1 MKKFVCT
8 VWKEHRK
15 LSICLGLSV
24 IVICLY
30 IFHMPYPL
38 MECQGKCKV
47 LYSVL
52 ECLNAMAISYVVAF
66 LVFVLTVELPIQKRK
81 SEQGYLRKDMLSDLN
96 SSISDLLISVGFD
109 KAFSLESLKV
119 RMMEEKS
126 GNIKLSE
133 WGILNNA
140 MEKIASK
147 ILDIIT
153 CGLTLDND
161 EHLLLSKIYNAVS
174 ATKQWANEDFNDA
187 KWRLLMDIIN
197 NLNQYHEELDVLS
210 APNQ

>member
-1 MKKFVCT
+1 
-8 VWKEHRK
+8 
-15 LSICLGLSV
+15 
-24 IVICLY
+24 
-30 IFHMPYPL
+30 

-52 ECLNAMAISYVVAF
+52 ECLNAMAISYIVAF
-66 LVFVLTVELPIQKRK
+66 LVFVLTVELPMQKRR
-81 SEQGYLRKDMLSDLN
+81 SEQEYLRKDMLSDLN
-96 SSISDLLISVGFD
+96 SSISDTLISIGFD
-109 KAFSLESLKV
+109 KAFSLESLKD
-119 RMMEEKS
+119 RMMDGMS
-126 GNIKLSE
+126 GGIKQRE

-147 ILDIIT
+147 IIGIIT
-153 CGLTLDND
+153 YDLTLNND
-161 EHLLLSKIYNAVS
+161 EQLLLSKIYNAVS